1 MAEPSS
7 LPLRMQSAVFLR
19 RSGVG
24 QGAEKGG
31 YTLTS
36 EAAPEAALAE
46 KVQVVRLTS
55 ERCLWAP
62 GRITAREITFQSAPD
77 YR

>member
-46 KVQVVRLTS
+46 KVQVVR
-55 ERCLWAP
+55 CLWAP
-62 GRITAREITFQSAPD
+62 GRITAREIPFQSAPF